1 MMIMVTVAGW
11 TFSVRLGKDEPEE
24 ANPSESPPAMNDA
37 PLVIDEHNPL
47 GFTIPVVRS
56 GRPEPSDDRA
66 CR

>member
-1 MMIMVTVAGW
+1 MMIMVTVHGW

-24 ANPSESPPAMNDA
+24 ESQPAPAMNDA

-56 GRPEPSDDRA
+56 GRPESSDDRA